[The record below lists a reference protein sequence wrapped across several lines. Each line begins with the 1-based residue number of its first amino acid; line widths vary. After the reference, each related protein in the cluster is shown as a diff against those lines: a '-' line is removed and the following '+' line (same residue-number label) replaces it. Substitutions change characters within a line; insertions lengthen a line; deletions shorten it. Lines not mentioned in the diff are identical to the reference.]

1 MLLVNPPHSERF
13 GRKLTYPVCLVANS
27 WDYEIFISHAGT
39 LKDLARELES
49 DLKIMGFRVFVDIN
63 ALRPGDK
70 ANDKMISSAEQA
82 PIGLVLINKDFL
94 ERGWP
99 MGELKI
105 IVEADTFLPVI
116 LNMSHSEFE
125 TAWRASE
132 LTTQFDEHFLQRVSR
147 TTFLVEE
154 VGEWR
159 GKLRQRVCLSVAR
172 MFVKKVCPSLED
184 RMSNVKYLRR
194 ALKAAEVLN
203 GGENFLDLT
212 KGECIEVKNWITELQ
227 SKLD

>member
-1 MLLVNPPHSERF
+1 LINPAY
-13 GRKLTYPVCLVANS
+13 LTAHT
-27 WDYEIFISHAGT
+27 WDYEVFISHAGT

-49 DLKIMGFRVFVDIN
+49 DLKGMGFRVFVDIN

-70 ANDKMISSAEQA
+70 ANDRIVGSAQRA

-99 MGELKI
+99 MRELRI

-116 LNMSHSEFE
+116 LDMSHSEFE
-125 TAWRASE
+125 AAWRASE
-132 LTTQFDEHFLQRVSR
+132 LTSQFDEQFFQTVSR

-154 VGEWR
+154 VEEWR
-159 GKLRQRVCLSVAR
+159 GKFRQRVCFSVAR
-172 MFVKKVCPSLED
+172 MFVKKVCSSLED
-184 RMSNVKYLRR
+184 KMSSVKYLRR
-194 ALKAAEVLN
+194 ALKAAEALN
-203 GGENFLDLT
+203 GDQSFLDLT
-212 KGECIEVKNWITELQ
+212 KGECKEVENWIAELK